1 MFVHLAHSCVC
12 FCKADAQVLGPP
24 VQSCVGFVGR
34 MPRFLVGRP
43 IFYKQVCHGASVLDI
58 LGHPWASVF
67 RNVGFEGHP
76 FSQKGH
82 PLTRNVG
89 FGGHQARP
97 VALFKIKKRGPPGG
111 AIRQSHPQ
119 PQPSRGEEAVL
130 EFYRAL
136 RPCRRACE
144 QPYWWAAGLPG
155 TRATLLVSGRAARH
169 AGRLAGGEGAGCR
182 TGQRADWPAGGAA

>member
-1 MFVHLAHSCVC
+1 MC

-97 VALFKIKKRGPPGG
+97 VALFKIKKMRNK
-111 AIRQSHPQ
+111 ISIKF
-119 PQPSRGEEAVL
+119 SISKLKIVL
-130 EFYRAL
+130 AENISL
-136 RPCRRACE
+136 L
-144 QPYWWAAGLPG
+144 AGL
-155 TRATLLVSGRAARH
+155 LVFIV
-169 AGRLAGGEGAGCR
+169 
-182 TGQRADWPAGGAA
+182 TK